1 MHFYEKRYP
10 LAKTAASAPPEDGSV
25 ATYRAMQRRI
35 GISRTVVV
43 QPTAYGLD
51 NSCTLAGMAELGK
64 ANARGVAVIDDK
76 VTDAELA
83 RLDAA
88 GMRAARLH
96 MLPGGAISWDI
107 ADAVVKRAQSVGWH
121 TQLQMDGK
129 LLPDR
134 ERQIRA
140 WPGRVVIDHIGRIA
154 DPVSVDNPAF
164 RCLLRLVD
172 TGRVWMKLS
181 GPYIVSKAGPPR
193 YADASELAKTLAKAA
208 PERML
213 WATNWPHPS
222 EKEPPDEAALLDLLL
237 DWAPDET
244 TRRRILVDNPAALY
258 GL

>member
-1 MHFYEKRYP
+1 MSTTAKASERKPALKAPAGSCDTHMHFYEKRYP

-51 NSCTLAGMAELGK
+51 NSCTLAGMAELGN

-107 ADAVVKRAQSVGWH
+107 ADAVVKRA
-121 TQLQMDGK
+121 
-129 LLPDR
+129 
-134 ERQIRA
+134 
-140 WPGRVVIDHIGRIA
+140 
-154 DPVSVDNPAF
+154 
-164 RCLLRLVD
+164 
-172 TGRVWMKLS
+172 
-181 GPYIVSKAGPPR
+181 
-193 YADASELAKTLAKAA
+193 
-208 PERML
+208 
-213 WATNWPHPS
+213 
-222 EKEPPDEAALLDLLL
+222 
-237 DWAPDET
+237 
-244 TRRRILVDNPAALY
+244 
-258 GL
+258 

>member
-1 MHFYEKRYP
+1 MSTTATASEKKSVPKLKAPAGSCDTHMHFYDKRFP

-35 GISRTVVV
+35 GFSRTVVV

-107 ADAVVKRAQSVGWH
+107 ADAVVKRAQSENCCPTASDKFALG
-121 TQLQMDGK
+121 
-129 LLPDR
+129 
-134 ERQIRA
+134 
-140 WPGRVVIDHIGRIA
+140 PG
-154 DPVSVDNPAF
+154 
-164 RCLLRLVD
+164 
-172 TGRVWMKLS
+172 
-181 GPYIVSKAGPPR
+181 
-193 YADASELAKTLAKAA
+193 AS
-208 PERML
+208 
-213 WATNWPHPS
+213 
-222 EKEPPDEAALLDLLL
+222 
-237 DWAPDET
+237 
-244 TRRRILVDNPAALY
+244 
-258 GL
+258 